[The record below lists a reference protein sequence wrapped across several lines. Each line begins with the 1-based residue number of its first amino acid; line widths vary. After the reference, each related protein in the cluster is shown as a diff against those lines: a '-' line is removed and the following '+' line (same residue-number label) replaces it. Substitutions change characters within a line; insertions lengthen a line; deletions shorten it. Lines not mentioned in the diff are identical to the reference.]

1 MFTGLIEAIG
11 RVERV
16 EPVTGGPGRSIR
28 VATPVAAELRPGDS
42 VAVNGVCLTVT
53 AADATG
59 FGAEISPETLR
70 VTTLGDAMPGR
81 VVNLERPLRAD
92 ARIGGHFVLGHV
104 DGVGEVTAF
113 APDGACHVLEIDSP
127 PAVARYFIP
136 KGSVAVDGISL
147 TLAAIAGRKFRV
159 QVVPFTAAHTT
170 LGGIRAGDR
179 VNLEADVLGKYVAGL
194 LQAPGGGLADPAG
207 LMERRR

>member
-16 EPVTGGPGRSIR
+16 ESGAAGPGRSIR

-53 AADATG
+53 SADAHG

-70 VTTLGDAMPGR
+70 VTTLAEAMPGR
-81 VVNLERPLRAD
+81 FVNLERPLRAD
-92 ARIGGHFVLGHV
+92 ARLGGHFVLGHV
-104 DGVGEVTAF
+104 DGVGHVTAF
-113 APDGACHVLEIDSP
+113 APDGECYSLEVESP
-127 PAVARYFIP
+127 AAIARYFIP

-147 TLAAIAGRKFRV
+147 TMAAIDGTSFRV
-159 QVVPFTAAHTT
+159 QVVPFTASHTT
-170 LGGIRAGDR
+170 LGSIRVGDR

-194 LQAPGGGLADPAG
+194 LQAPGFGTADRAG
-207 LMERRR
+207 LTEKSR

>member
-11 RVERV
+11 RVEHV
-16 EPVTGGPGRSIR
+16 ESGATGPGRSIR

-53 AADATG
+53 AADAQG

-70 VTTLGDAMPGR
+70 VTTLADAMPGR
-81 VVNLERPLRAD
+81 FVNLERPLRAD
-92 ARIGGHFVLGHV
+92 ARLGGHFVLGHV
-104 DGVGEVTAF
+104 DGVGQVIAF
-113 APDGACHVLEIDSP
+113 TPEGDCYSLEIESP
-127 PAVARYFIP
+127 AAVARYFIP

-147 TLAAIAGRKFRV
+147 TMAAIAGTSFRV
-159 QVVPFTAAHTT
+159 QVVPFTASHTT

-194 LQAPGGGLADPAG
+194 LQAPGSGLADPAG
-207 LMERRR
+207 PTEKRR